1 MRQARVLLCPVLATA
16 VFAQLPDRNCM
27 SDPFMR
33 GCPAEVQARKMQENL
48 NKGMVLNPAGVPAKS
63 TASSTTRPAASSVP
77 VADNDWQRPRLANAL
92 PPDWPRWTFAPADA
106 SLVVGMKLDALMKS
120 PLIRQIME
128 GAGLPAIDPQMSG
141 PHPDEVWLTLRP
153 SAGRPP
159 ESVMLLLGTG
169 AGTDVATVAA
179 DLRSKGATV
188 CFLDTQSILVGEWN
202 AVNRALQRVARPP
215 AIASPYARR
224 ARDLWTNSDLWFIAS
239 GSLLASAK
247 VAPTGVTAMS
257 LGLSL
262 QDKLVFDVL
271 LNVATPEAAA
281 HLMAKM
287 NTNPGDLGFP
297 GMQLKKVANGVSLQG
312 AVAVAELPES
322 LRKQI
327 TDQIRPLSELASTR
341 NARPDAPKN
350 AIVIQ
355 GLDDGPRVI
364 APKK

>member
-1 MRQARVLLCPVLATA
+1 VLATA
-16 VFAQLPDRNCM
+16 VFAQIPERNCI

-33 GCPAEVQARKMQENL
+33 GCKAEIQSRKIQENL
-48 NKGMVLNPAGVPAKS
+48 NKGMVLNPAGVPAKP
-63 TASSTTRPAASSVP
+63 TASSTSTPAASPVP

-106 SLVVGMKLDALMKS
+106 SLVVGMKLGALMKS

-153 SAGRPP
+153 AAGRPP
-159 ESVMLLLGTG
+159 ESVILLLGT
-169 AGTDVATVAA
+169 DVGTVAA

-202 AVNRALQRVARPP
+202 AVNRALQRVARPS
-215 AIASPYARR
+215 AIASPYAKR
-224 ARDLWTNSDLWFIAS
+224 ARELWTNSDLWFIAS
-239 GSLLASAK
+239 GSLLAGAK

-257 LGLSL
+257 MGLSL

-281 HLMAKM
+281 HLAAQM
-287 NTNPGDLGFP
+287 NANPGDLGFP

-312 AVAVAELPES
+312 AVAVGDLPDT